1 MCAKS
6 LKSFAR
12 KQAEEE
18 KKETPVPT
26 TETVET
32 DEAEST
38 AADEA
43 ETDGSGETET
53 EGTESTAA
61 DETAA
66 DETTDKTDSKSANVL
81 KAGQVAMNASEL
93 KKIKADAA
101 EWNKNKG
108 QFATLTAWHKSM
120 KDAGANVPGKEDTS
134 TQHDKTDSSVSEQ
147 PWNKKASEAY
157 GKGVKN
163 A

>member
-1 MCAKS
+1 MTTKT

-12 KQAEEE
+12 KQAEDE
-18 KKETPVPT
+18 KKETTVPVA
-26 TETVET
+26 ET
-32 DEAEST
+32 DDTEST
-38 AADEA
+38 AADET
-43 ETDGSGETET
+43 ESDGSDETES

-61 DETAA
+61 DS
-66 DETTDKTDSKSANVL
+66 TTGKTDSKSAGIL
-81 KAGQVAMNASEL
+81 KAGQVGINAAEL
-93 KKIKADAA
+93 KKMKADAA

-120 KDAGANVPGKEDTS
+120 QDAGANIPGKEDTS
-134 TQHDKTDSSVSEQ
+134 TQHDKTGSSVSEQ

-163 A
+163 V

>member
-1 MCAKS
+1 MTTKT

-18 KKETPVPT
+18 KKETPVPS

-32 DEAEST
+32 DETEST
-38 AADEA
+38 ADDET
-43 ETDGSGETET
+43 ETDGSGETE
-53 EGTESTAA
+53 ETESTAA

-66 DETTDKTDSKSANVL
+66 ESTGATVEADKKSANVL
-81 KAGQVAMNASEL
+81 KAGQVAINASEL
-93 KKIKADAA
+93 KQIKADAA

-108 QFATLTAWHKSM
+108 RFATLTDWHKSM
-120 KDAGANVPGKEDTS
+120 QDAGANVPGKEDTS

-157 GKGVKN
+157 GKGVKTV
-163 A
+163 